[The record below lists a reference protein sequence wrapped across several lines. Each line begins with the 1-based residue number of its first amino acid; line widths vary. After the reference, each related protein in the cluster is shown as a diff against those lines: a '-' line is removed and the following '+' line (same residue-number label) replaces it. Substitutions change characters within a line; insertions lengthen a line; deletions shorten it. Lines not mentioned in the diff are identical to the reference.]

1 MLQNSR
7 HSSRQASA
15 KIYQPWL
22 SRQLGRGW
30 LQTAWKASNAIH
42 IAGQKRCGTASVPCL
57 KCKKLVRLL
66 HKLHWSTMLLEHSML
81 AQISKEIVIRWNHA
95 ALRFPTPLVK
105 TGAKDNLPDSC
116 QGIFTLP
123 LPPAIWCIK
132 VLDRSREKWC
142 YMDWAH
148 AALGL
153 AIYGFNFVQFAQGQA
168 SAWFGTEDFQWWHRK
183 RPWTATHL
191 HRAPHTV
198 APGRFLR
205 WCASFRMASLS
216 FLLIFFTTSTTFTL
230 PAFTSSS
237 EM

>member
-1 MLQNSR
+1 MATNRLESQQCNPYCWSKTLR
-7 HSSRQASA
+7 HCISS
-15 KIYQPWL
+15 L
-22 SRQLGRGW
+22 SKVQKVGQIAT
-30 LQTAWKASNAIH
+30 QTPLIHNVARAFNA
-42 IAGQKRCGTASVPCL
+42 CTN
-57 KCKKLVRLL
+57 
-66 HKLHWSTMLLEHSML
+66 LERDCDSM
-81 AQISKEIVIRWNHA
+81 KP